1 MLEVLQELHSTVAKK
16 LLERIQSGEATAAD
30 FGAAIKF
37 LKDNG
42 IDSVPEANKDLQSL
56 ASQMPTFEDEDEAV
70 VLPFKK

>member
-1 MLEVLQELHSTVAKK
+1 MLDVLQALHATVAQQ
-16 LLERIQSGEATAAD
+16 LLERIKSGEATAAD
-30 FGAAIKF
+30 FSAAIKF

-42 IDSVPEANKDLQSL
+42 IDSVPEANKDIQSL